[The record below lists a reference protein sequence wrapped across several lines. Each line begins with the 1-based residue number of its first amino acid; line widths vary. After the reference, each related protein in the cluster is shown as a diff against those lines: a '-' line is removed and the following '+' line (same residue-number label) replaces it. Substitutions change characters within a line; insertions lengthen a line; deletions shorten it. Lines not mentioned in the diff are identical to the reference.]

1 MAVNGGARK
10 LSAKQEKAILALLS
24 TRTVAD
30 AAEQSGVGV
39 RTLERWLSEDEIFI
53 ESFRDVRTRVMEQ
66 AIARLQN
73 AATEAVET
81 LKRNLS
87 PPAPPSAQIR
97 AAIAVLEFATKG
109 VEQFDLIERIDRL
122 YRAREEN

>member
-66 AIARLQN
+66 AIARFQEPQPRLSRHSS
-73 AATEAVET
+73 ATCLLRRLRPHKYVRQSRSWSSR
-81 LKRNLS
+81 LKALS
-87 PPAPPSAQIR
+87 SS
-97 AAIAVLEFATKG
+97 T
-109 VEQFDLIERIDRL
+109 
-122 YRAREEN
+122 